1 MESLLLDVCDTNT
14 FSDSNVKEAIAIR
27 RDINA
32 IFAATMANVAGG
44 GGCIQGRGED
54 KEISHTT
61 T

>member
-32 IFAATMANVAGG
+32 IFAATMAKVEGG
-44 GGCIQGRGED
+44 GGGVHPGKGRR
-54 KEISHTT
+54 
-61 T
+61 